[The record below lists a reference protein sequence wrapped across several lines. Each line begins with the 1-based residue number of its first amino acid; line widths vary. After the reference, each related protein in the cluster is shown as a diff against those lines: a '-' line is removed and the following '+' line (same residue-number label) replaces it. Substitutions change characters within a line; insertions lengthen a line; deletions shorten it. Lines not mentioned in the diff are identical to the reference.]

1 MKKIKIAAGIFWAI
15 LCLILIMILF
25 PQLNTFSSGVSRLPF
40 MKINPNFTGGEVAE
54 RIVMESC
61 TLVVR
66 KPVFD
71 GLIGERRHGFVQV
84 DWRGKIPDIINDT
97 IDYNMD
103 KIPDFAIRIN
113 QSEHLTLLNPL
124 NPKVMEVGVST
135 PVSYG
140 WSARIKIVK

>member
-15 LCLILIMILF
+15 LCLILILILF
-25 PQLNTFSSGVSRLPF
+25 PQLNTFSSGVSKLPF

-124 NPKVMEVGVST
+124 NPKVREVGVST

-140 WSARIKIVK
+140 WSVRIKIVK

>member
-15 LCLILIMILF
+15 LCLILILILF

-113 QSEHLTLLNPL
+113 QSEHLTVLNPL
-124 NPKVMEVGVST
+124 NPKVREVGVST